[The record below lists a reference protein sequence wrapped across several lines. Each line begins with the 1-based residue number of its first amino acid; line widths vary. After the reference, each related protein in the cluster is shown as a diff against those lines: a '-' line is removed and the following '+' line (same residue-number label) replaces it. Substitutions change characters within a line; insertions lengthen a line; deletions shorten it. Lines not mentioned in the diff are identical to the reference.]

1 MDNTVKKLTL
11 IFGQE
16 IRSVIIKSQP
26 NFHEILAIIQA
37 QYPSLSERQ
46 FSIAYKVNGE
56 FVLAK
61 SDSDTNEAFRLA
73 HGSNEV
79 TLYIPALD
87 TEDTLISGIDTR
99 IAQLSLLSSE
109 IQLIRQNYMRTVN
122 EKQTE
127 QEQRRQYYSG
137 LLETER
143 VKSTQLEK
151 ELQKLKDSIS
161 STNTETAK
169 FKESMKVLVN
179 QYQAKIQEAA
189 ELKKERDEKA
199 MLEARVLQLEK
210 DFKEKLEEN
219 LTMSKRIET
228 ISEER
233 NHFNKKAEELEVHQ
247 QHMESDYLN
256 QSLKITTDPLSMA
269 QPSLLPISSGAN
281 NSSLPFSVPADIS
294 EMDVQILL
302 FSGIKL
308 DTSSEQQRVFEMLR
322 QKKDISQIIESLL

>member
-16 IRSVIIKSQP
+16 TRSVILKTQP
-26 NFHEILAIIQA
+26 NYNELFSIIQA

-46 FSIAYKVNGE
+46 FSVAYKVNGE

-61 SDSDTNEAFRLA
+61 ADSDINEAFRLA

-79 TLYIPALD
+79 SLYILALD
-87 TEDTLISGIDTR
+87 TEDTLVSSIDSR
-99 IAQLSLLSSE
+99 IAQLSLLASD
-109 IQLIRQNYMRTVN
+109 IQSIRQNYMRTVN

-143 VKSTQLEK
+143 VRSAQLEK

-161 STNTETAK
+161 STNVETAK

-189 ELKKERDEKA
+189 ELKKG
-199 MLEARVLQLEK
+199 
-210 DFKEKLEEN
+210 
-219 LTMSKRIET
+219 KR
-228 ISEER
+228 
-233 NHFNKKAEELEVHQ
+233 
-247 QHMESDYLN
+247 
-256 QSLKITTDPLSMA
+256 
-269 QPSLLPISSGAN
+269 
-281 NSSLPFSVPADIS
+281 
-294 EMDVQILL
+294 
-302 FSGIKL
+302 
-308 DTSSEQQRVFEMLR
+308 
-322 QKKDISQIIESLL
+322 